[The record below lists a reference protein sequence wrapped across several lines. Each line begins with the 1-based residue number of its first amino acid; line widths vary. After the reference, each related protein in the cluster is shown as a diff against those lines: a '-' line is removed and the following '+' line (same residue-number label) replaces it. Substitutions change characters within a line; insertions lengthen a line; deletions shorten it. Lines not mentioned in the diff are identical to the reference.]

1 MSRNVLG
8 IDIRKESISA
18 VLVKTSLRENRIDAH
33 AHVPISDSAEDE
45 NPFKT
50 ALKSLCSEI
59 DTDGCDC
66 VVSISADHFSYR
78 ILQIPF
84 KDSKKIK
91 MVLPFELEPTVPYPV
106 EDLFIDFID
115 LGSAG
120 HNDHTD
126 VIAVAVPKSEL
137 TPYLGTLNAIKIDPE
152 IVTLSGLP
160 AALCL
165 ANQTDAGKNQL
176 FLKIDKALSTL
187 FIAIDGGIKLI
198 RSFPTPVTDDTKA
211 GSLGAFVHRTLSAF
225 GELSHSEYQPP
236 NMVVTGSGLN
246 GANFDADISRFL
258 DLPVKRLNF
267 ADHLSIPIDGEHNK
281 PWDPD
286 LMDNALA
293 LALMEIE
300 GIRALNFH
308 KGGFA
313 AKKFIVKHK
322 KYLIKTGILAASVL
336 ALLLFNVIAESYT
349 LNRRIDR
356 FNRQITGI
364 FQETFP
370 EVKRIVDPFQ
380 QMQIKVLEAKKNAV
394 FETAMTSQI
403 INIDIL
409 NNISKSISDSITV
422 DITRMV
428 ISPDNVL
435 ISGTTD
441 TFEAVDDIKSKLEQ
455 IDAFKK
461 VTINS
466 TNKDRSGKEI
476 RFQMKVAL

>member
-1 MSRNVLG
+1 MSRKVLG

-18 VLVKTSLRENRIDAH
+18 VLVKTSLRESRIDAH

-45 NPFKT
+45 NSFKT
-50 ALKSLCSEI
+50 ALETLCNEI
-59 DTDGCDC
+59 DTAGCDC

-84 KDSKKIK
+84 RGSKKIQL
-91 MVLPFELEPTVPYPV
+91 VLPFELEPTVPYPV
-106 EDLFIDFID
+106 DDLIIDFID
-115 LGSAG
+115 LESAG
-120 HNDHTD
+120 HDDHTD
-126 VIAVAVPKSEL
+126 VIAVAVPKSDL
-137 TPYLGTLNAIKIDPE
+137 TPYLGTLGAFKIDPE
-152 IVTLSGLP
+152 MVTLSGLP

-165 ANQTDAGKNQL
+165 ANQADAGKDQL
-176 FLKIDKALSTL
+176 FLKVDKDLSTL
-187 FIAIDGGIKLI
+187 FIVSNGGIKLI
-198 RSFPTPVTDDTKA
+198 RSLATPVTDDTRA
-211 GSLGAFVHRTLSAF
+211 GSLGAFVHSTLSAF
-225 GELSHSEYQPP
+225 GELSQSEYQPSD
-236 NMVVTGSGLN
+236 MVVTGSGLN
-246 GANFDADISRFL
+246 GANFDADVSRFL
-258 DLPVKRLNF
+258 ELPVKRLNF
-267 ADHLSIPIDGEHNK
+267 ADRLSIPIDGEDNK
-281 PWDPD
+281 SWDPA

-300 GIRALNFH
+300 GIKGPNFH
-308 KGGFA
+308 KGRFA

-336 ALLLFNVIAESYT
+336 ALLFFNIIGESYT
-349 LNRRIDR
+349 LNRQIYR

-380 QMQIKVLEAKKNAV
+380 QMQIKVQEVKKSAV
-394 FETAMTSQI
+394 LQTATTSPI
-403 INIDIL
+403 LSIDIL
-409 NNISKSISDSITV
+409 NNISKSISESIAV

-461 VTINS
+461 VTISS
-466 TNKDRSGKEI
+466 TNKDRSGKEV
-476 RFQMKVAL
+476 RFQMKVVL